1 MVALLTGA
9 QRNSAPLRTVIEM
22 LQFGVPRLAGSLE
35 LALSSLGANAVL
47 LSAKNLSNLY
57 RNLSGRAEMV
67 QTSPSREL
75 TSRPDPRTAPPD
87 CLGTFLGRLLL
98 RLHHRLL
105 RLHRTSPRRIWSGGC
120 TTGCLGTFLGQFLTT
135 MNVGGTTGCLA
146 SRLGSCG
153 WSTATPAAV
162 SPVDAPWSTASSEA
176 SSRARGSPTSTAC

>member
-67 QTSPSREL
+67 QTSPKS
-75 TSRPDPRTAPPD
+75 A
-87 CLGTFLGRLLL
+87 
-98 RLHHRLL
+98 
-105 RLHRTSPRRIWSGGC
+105 
-120 TTGCLGTFLGQFLTT
+120 
-135 MNVGGTTGCLA
+135 
-146 SRLGSCG
+146 
-153 WSTATPAAV
+153 TATFGKPKRQI
-162 SPVDAPWSTASSEA
+162 TI
-176 SSRARGSPTSTAC
+176 

>member
-98 RLHHRLL
+98 SF
-105 RLHRTSPRRIWSGGC
+105 SPSHSLSLSLSLSLSFSLSHSLSLSFFRSFSLSLSLSLSV
-120 TTGCLGTFLGQFLTT
+120 CL
-135 MNVGGTTGCLA
+135 CLI
-146 SRLGSCG
+146 
-153 WSTATPAAV
+153 TAAAAV
-162 SPVDAPWSTASSEA
+162 IVITAGGAGSSSN
-176 SSRARGSPTSTAC
+176 SSSH

>member
-98 RLHHRLL
+98 SF
-105 RLHRTSPRRIWSGGC
+105 SPSHS
-120 TTGCLGTFLGQFLTT
+120 LSLSLSFSLSLSLSLFLSVSLSVSLFLSFF
-135 MNVGGTTGCLA
+135 L
-146 SRLGSCG
+146 SLSL
-153 WSTATPAAV
+153 SLSLSV
-162 SPVDAPWSTASSEA
+162 SVS
-176 SSRARGSPTSTAC
+176 